1 MVVVVLARVVR
12 ELSQFCIFGMSR
24 GFLSGDCW
32 MYSEMKDRHKGL
44 KVSERVTGALSLEMR
59 FEARAWL
66 RKRQVWMSIDLALEP
81 QVSQRFPRLGM

>member
-1 MVVVVLARVVR
+1 
-12 ELSQFCIFGMSR
+12 
-24 GFLSGDCW
+24 
-32 MYSEMKDRHKGL
+32 MYREMKDRYKGL

-66 RKRQVWMSIDLALEP
+66 RKRQVRMSIDLALEP